1 MIKCGLEIQ
10 DKLLL
15 IINILICR
23 GMLGDGAALPLTT
36 EDLQEVG
43 LKLFFS
49 GLSCY
54 ATSLLDT
61 VVDSFSNQ
69 GSC

>member
-1 MIKCGLEIQ
+1 MIK
-10 DKLLL
+10 
-15 IINILICR
+15 